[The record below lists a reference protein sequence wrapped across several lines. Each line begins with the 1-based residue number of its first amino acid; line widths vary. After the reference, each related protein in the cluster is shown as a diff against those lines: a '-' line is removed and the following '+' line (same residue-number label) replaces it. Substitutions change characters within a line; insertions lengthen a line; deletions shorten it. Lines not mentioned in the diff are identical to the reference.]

1 MLDKAA
7 FVNFF
12 TNMQCM
18 YLDDTD
24 EQFDIADADAVDAI
38 YNTLNNTL
46 LFIKVNLVMEKNAE

>member
-1 MLDKAA
+1 
-7 FVNFF
+7 
-12 TNMQCM
+12 MQCM

-38 YNTLNNTL
+38 YNTLNKTL